1 LRKKKTT
8 SNWLNRIDLLA
19 AVAFA
24 VLASVLAAIFTVLL
38 LVFLQFNIHES
49 GHIVGCFVSG
59 WLEDKQV
66 QCGYTAWAKIPVIN
80 GILEIPVPQ
89 QTGSSLQPSFLFAF
103 MGPGWTV
110 FAFAAIV
117 LLARHHWKIDWRICL
132 VVFVLIAFQ
141 ETLLNAACGT
151 DNLAGK
157 PYQFCEGN
165 ALVKFIGE
173 WLYALMVLPIA
184 YSFYPGIHRWYA
196 DVLAKRRAYV
206 KKVMKR

>member
-1 LRKKKTT
+1 MAIKKKDWLTEVDSCT
-8 SNWLNRIDLLA
+8 SVVFA
-19 AVAFA
+19 A
-24 VLASVLAAIFTVLL
+24 LASLLVAIFTIIL

-49 GHIVGCFVSG
+49 GHIVGCFASG
-59 WLEDKQV
+59 WLEGKQA
-66 QCGYTAWAKIPVIN
+66 QCGYTAWVKIPVIS
-80 GILEIPVPQ
+80 GVLEIPAPQ

-110 FAFAAIV
+110 FAFAAIA
-117 LLARHHWKIDWRICL
+117 LLVWHYWKIDWRVCL
-132 VVFVLIAFQ
+132 VVFTLIALQ

-165 ALVKFIGE
+165 ALVGFIGE
-173 WLYALMVLPIA
+173 WLYALMILPIA

-196 DVLAKRRAYV
+196 DLLAKRKAYV
-206 KKVMKR
+206 RKVMKR